1 MGARAIP
8 RFVLKR
14 MILAL
19 ALASAAGGAGAADAR
34 AAAAAEGEPEF
45 TARIERIDAELRDR
59 MRGSSWHRGCPV
71 GFADLRLVTLRRF
84 GMDGDAHPG
93 RLVVH
98 RDQAR
103 KIVRV
108 MRRLFEIRFPIRRMW
123 LIDAFDGSDRR
134 SMRWNNTSAFNCRYV
149 AGTTRWSQH
158 AYGRAI
164 DINPVQNPYVS
175 GDYVSPEEGT
185 RYADRSVREP
195 GMIHPRGAVVRAFA
209 AEDWKWGGYW
219 SGAKDYQH
227 FSRSGD

>member
-1 MGARAIP
+1 
-8 RFVLKR
+8 
-14 MILAL
+14 MIVVLAL
-19 ALASAAGGAGAADAR
+19 AAVAGGAGDAR
-34 AAAAAEGEPEF
+34 AAVPAAESEEPEF
-45 TARIERIDAELRDR
+45 TSRIQRIDRELRDR

-71 GFADLRLVTLRRF
+71 GFADLRLVTLRRW
-84 GMDGDAHPG
+84 GMDGDTHPG

-108 MRRLFEIRFPIRRMW
+108 MRRLFELRFPIRRMW

-164 DINPVQNPYVS
+164 DVNPVQNPYVS
-175 GDYVSPEEGT
+175 GDYVSPKEGE
-185 RYADRSVREP
+185 RFADRSLREP
-195 GMIHPRGAVVRAFA
+195 GMIHRNGGVVRAFA
-209 AEDWKWGGYW
+209 AEDWKWGGNW

-227 FSRSGD
+227 FSRTGG